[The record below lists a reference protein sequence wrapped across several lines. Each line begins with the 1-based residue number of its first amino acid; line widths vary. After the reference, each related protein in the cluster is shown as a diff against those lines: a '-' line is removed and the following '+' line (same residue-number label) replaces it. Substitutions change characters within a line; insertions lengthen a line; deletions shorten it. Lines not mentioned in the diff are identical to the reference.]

1 MKKTFKLKAL
11 VLVLVAFMALTLVP
25 NVRANEKQDIID
37 AAKFTNIPE
46 ITKNDAHTNVKITAT
61 AERNGTAVETTDL
74 QAGDIITVT
83 FSMPKMPGYGL
94 WDFSWKIGWLAENLD
109 ILTENIPEI
118 DPETGKLNKFH
129 GPDVIYFKSY
139 PITKTIGLSDGY
151 LGSKDNDPEVD
162 KQGKPVYKDGQPV
175 MKEKVHSYANG
186 VDSVNI
192 GTMSASGDFA
202 FYTDYDDDRL
212 FDLKFVVKENASGP
226 CEVFFL
232 KEVEE
237 YKGPVDTVGA
247 RKSGSSY
254 TKENG
259 PERYKDTG
267 RVSIFVESDL
277 DKMEVKVPASS
288 VKADPTAITLDLSDA
303 NNAKANLGD
312 MIKVTP
318 KETTDEL
325 VYTVDPDDGS
335 IVTVKDGTVT
345 AVAPGTA
352 TVTATCGNY
361 HADITVTV
369 VKSVTGIKYND
380 ENAFTLDFQDTKD
393 LKEGYTVEPEDAVP
407 ALDASKLTFESQDPS
422 VASVEDGVVTGLKKG
437 TTKVNVLYDGKKIG
451 EVNFTVTKKV
461 KKIEL
466 EKSEITIYKGEND
479 IVNVKTTPED
489 AEFGTLNVNNEVE
502 GNAFTAKVDKAAKT
516 VTVTGKNA
524 GTATVTI
531 TAEEGNTEDLKKTLT
546 ITVKENKVAEAVIT
560 ADKTEML
567 RGETVT
573 LTPSVKSE
581 EEVAG
586 VENPH
591 KLTEDVVYTWKSS
604 DESVATVD
612 KNGVVTGVK
621 EGTATI
627 TLDANGKTTTVDVT
641 VTEKHVEGINFD
653 EEKLA
658 EINDGKAIET
668 GKTLEVPF
676 TVEPEGTTDT
686 PEEILDQI
694 EKYFDAETMDVKVT
708 YENGK
713 GKVEVTFKKP
723 GTSYAIVSLGEI
735 DEEYLKDIEEDLAN
749 YEEYLATGKV
759 PESLLTDAQGNP
771 LEGED
776 LEEAIE
782 FYTDYFD
789 KLIENLAYDGIYV
802 FRANVADPVVEEE
815 PAPETGD
822 MPVALMGAIM
832 LASVAGITVSKK
844 ILVK

>member
-11 VLVLVAFMALTLVP
+11 VLVLVAFMALALVP
-25 NVRANEKQDIID
+25 NVSAKADEKQNIID
-37 AAKFTNIPE
+37 AEKYTNIPVE
-46 ITKNDAHTNVKITAT
+46 GRDKNSAESSIYVNAT
-61 AERNGTAVETTDL
+61 AVDKDGNAVELTDL
-74 QAGDIITVT
+74 HAGDIITVV
-83 FSMPKMPGYGL
+83 FGMDKFPNDGAL
-94 WDFSWKIGWLAENLD
+94 WDFSWKIGWLADNLD
-109 ILTENIPEI
+109 FYTYNETSDEADYTGENAGYIHVYPAASKIGLTDYYFGDITELTE
-118 DPETGKLNKFH
+118 DNK
-129 GPDVIYFKSY
+129 PKIQEA
-139 PITKTIGLSDGY
+139 
-151 LGSKDNDPEVD
+151 DNPRVNY
-162 KQGKPVYKDGQPV
+162 VCV
-175 MKEKVHSYANG
+175 AAANG
-186 VDSVNI
+186 TRS
-192 GTMSASGDFA
+192 GTPGDMFE
-202 FYTDYDDDRL
+202 
-212 FDLKFVVKENASGP
+212 LKFVVKDGAYGP
-226 CEVFFL
+226 CEVFFMNE
-232 KEVEE
+232 K
-237 YKGPVDTVGA
+237 YRSVDVVGA
-247 RKSGSSY
+247 VKNGSKWSKADGVVRY
-254 TKENG
+254 TYTDENG
-259 PERYKDTG
+259 NTVSRIDTY
-267 RVSIFVESDL
+267 VTTNA

-604 DESVATVD
+604 NESVATVD

-759 PESLLTDAQGNP
+759 PESLLTDEQGNP